1 MSKKSIVILIS
12 GNGSNL
18 QAFINAQ
25 KSADFNGE
33 IVAVIS
39 NKKGAFGLQR
49 AANAN
54 IATTVIQNTHY
65 ASRALFDQA
74 LASQINQ
81 YNADFVILAGFMRI
95 LTPQFVNQFYG
106 KLLNIH
112 PSLLPKYPGL
122 HTHKRALE
130 NNDEFHGTSVHFVT
144 EELDGGPVI
153 AQAKTKLETADTIES
168 VLSKIQKLEHKLYPN
183 TVKMLLN
190 DKIELKKEH
199 IYFEQK
205 QLKQPILL

>member
-1 MSKKSIVILIS
+1 MSHKSILILIS

-18 QAFINAQ
+18 QAFIDAQ
-25 KSADFNGE
+25 QASDFNGE

-39 NKKGAFGLQR
+39 NKADAFGLQR
-49 AANAN
+49 ASKAN
-54 IATTVIQNTHY
+54 IPTSVIQNIDFS
-65 ASRALFDQA
+65 SRELFDQA
-74 LASQINQ
+74 LASKIEE
-81 YNADFVILAGFMRI
+81 YKADYIVLAGFMRI
-95 LTPQFVNQFYG
+95 LTQQFVNQFKG

-130 NNDEFHGTSVHFVT
+130 NNDDFHGTSVHFVT

-153 AQAKTKLETADTIES
+153 AQAKTKLETTDTIES
-168 VLSKIQKLEHKLYPN
+168 VLTKIQKLEHELYPN

-190 DKIELKKEH
+190 DQIEL
-199 IYFEQK
+199 IQDRVYFEQK
-205 QLKQPILL
+205 QLSKPKFL